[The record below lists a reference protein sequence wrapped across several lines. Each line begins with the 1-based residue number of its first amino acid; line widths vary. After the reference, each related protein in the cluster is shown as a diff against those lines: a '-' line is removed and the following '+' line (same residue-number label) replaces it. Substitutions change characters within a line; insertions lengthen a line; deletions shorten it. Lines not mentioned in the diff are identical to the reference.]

1 MTERFVPPKVIG
13 QKQIPCSMCGKTI
26 TINVL
31 KVSKAMRLLYDSLET
46 LARCPECALKVRDL
60 MVAQEL
66 MGEEGEGC
74 GQTRKG

>member
-1 MTERFVPPKVIG
+1 LTGRFVPPEVLG
-13 QKQIPCSMCGKTI
+13 QKQIPCSMCGKVI

-31 KVSKAMRLLYDSLET
+31 KVSKAMRLLYDSLEA

-66 MGEEGEGC
+66 MGDDE
-74 GQTRKG
+74 